1 MTITNGKLENYAPL
15 IDLGTYFEDK
25 NVAMVQFDTL
35 TNELLLSN
43 GKLSIPQ
50 MIICSSLGFLKIEG
64 SQGILGKMDMDYTV
78 GVPWA
83 MIKDVA
89 RNKIFKRKADDDK
102 DPDEI
107 VKEKDGAKYVYFRV
121 SGDLENYSVNLVKGK
136 KK

>member
-1 MTITNGKLENYAPL
+1 
-15 IDLGTYFEDK
+15 
-25 NVAMVQFDTL
+25 
-35 TNELLLSN
+35 
-43 GKLSIPQ
+43 

>member
-1 MTITNGKLENYAPL
+1 
-15 IDLGTYFEDK
+15 
-25 NVAMVQFDTL
+25 
-35 TNELLLSN
+35 
-43 GKLSIPQ
+43 

-64 SQGILGKMDMDYTV
+64 SQGILGKMDMDYTI

-89 RNKIFKRKADDDK
+89 RNKIFKKNSEQNQE
-102 DPDEI
+102 PDEI

-136 KK
+136 RN